1 MVLRDDHVVQRV
13 KLQLMLVMSAM
24 VLSSPFLAGFANVQS
39 VYASTDQMPAR
50 ARLGV
55 PFQLAVN
62 ETVHVA
68 GSSLSVTFF
77 NVTED
82 SRCPADAVCIWA
94 GQVTVMV
101 GVRENSTDLGRFNLT
116 LGDNASAALQNV
128 SSYSIRLTE
137 VQPYPLASQPTSP
150 SDYIATLV
158 VSGDSGGKPVMA
170 RSVLVKAVGNVT
182 GGAGIKGLISAWSV
196 DREFGVAVLLM
207 RNDDM
212 SLWRGVAKFM
222 PSESECT
229 NAEMGQCIDGV
240 ISSVSAGS
248 GISEGDPIHL
258 EISSDKSTIYL
269 TVGSDEYQLD
279 ISKHKEVSKPYVP
292 RGNSA
297 MATP

>member
-1 MVLRDDHVVQRV
+1 
-13 KLQLMLVMSAM
+13 
-24 VLSSPFLAGFANVQS
+24 
-39 VYASTDQMPAR
+39 MPAR

-94 GQVTVMV
+94 GQVTAMV

-116 LGDNASAALQNV
+116 IGDNPSSAQQNV
-128 SSYSIRLTE
+128 SSYSIKLTE

-158 VSGDSGGKPVMA
+158 VSGGDGGKPVMA
-170 RSVLVKAVGNVT
+170 RSVLVKAVGNTTSGV
-182 GGAGIKGLISAWSV
+182 GMKGLISAWSI
-196 DREFGVAVLLM
+196 DREFGVAVVTM
-207 RNDDM
+207 HNEDT

-222 PSESECT
+222 PSESEC
-229 NAEMGQCIDGV
+229 NNEDIGECVDGV
-240 ISSVSAGS
+240 ITSVSAGS
-248 GISEGDPIHL
+248 GISEGDTIHL
-258 EISSDKSTIYL
+258 EISVDRSTIYL

-279 ISKHKEVSKPYVP
+279 ISKHKEVSKPL
-292 RGNSA
+292 
-297 MATP
+297 